1 MHFVAIGIVYLL
13 MAFPCRYLDK
23 IILDILYK
31 SAQAVAEKETDQQ
44 LQGLDKT
51 SSQGGGRRD
60 SAPPDTSSQLSSV
73 PPRVNLEIKQRI
85 KALQKS
91 HLMQAHDALMTVLE
105 EIKDTVEVLYHDK

>member
-1 MHFVAIGIVYLL
+1 M
-13 MAFPCRYLDK
+13 DK

-51 SSQGGGRRD
+51 SSPGGGRRD
-60 SAPPDTSSQLSSV
+60 SAPETLSQLSSV
-73 PPRVNLEIKQRI
+73 PPQVNLEIKQRI

-105 EIKDTVEVLYHDK
+105 EIKDTVEVCCHDM